1 MHTIKPID
9 EDAILKAARETG
21 AVVTAEEHQVFGGL
35 GSAVAEV
42 LAQKYPVP
50 QEMVAVMDA
59 FGLTGSPDQLMKHFH
74 LTADDIVTAVERV
87 LKRKR

>member
-1 MHTIKPID
+1 M
-9 EDAILKAARETG
+9 
-21 AVVTAEEHQVFGGL
+21 F
-35 GSAVAEV
+35 
-42 LAQKYPVP
+42 
-50 QEMVAVMDA
+50 AVMDA